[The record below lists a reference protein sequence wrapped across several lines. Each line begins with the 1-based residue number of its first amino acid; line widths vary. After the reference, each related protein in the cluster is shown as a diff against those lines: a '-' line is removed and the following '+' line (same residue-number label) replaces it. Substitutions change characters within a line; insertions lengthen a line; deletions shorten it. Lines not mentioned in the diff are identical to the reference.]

1 MKMLKKQIIRKSLLA
16 AFVSLCM
23 MFSLSST
30 MIFAIENE
38 TDDSLTENETAP
50 AASVTIGNE
59 TIIYSYGSNES
70 YALPD

>member
-38 TDDSLTENETAP
+38 TGDSLTENETGT
-50 AASVTIGNE
+50 S
-59 TIIYSYGSNES
+59 S
-70 YALPD
+70 